1 MSKYSKPV
9 PNDPLKNSKMLIE
22 DTDSKSTKNS
32 KMLVEDTDS
41 KSTKNSKML
50 VTNTG
55 TNSTKNKHNF
65 DTNAVI
71 EHNTE
76 KNTAHTKNKTA
87 SVKKSPSSKKKH
99 TGFWIA
105 VVIAI
110 IVLLAITDPF
120 SNENPS
126 DIINNNQQS
135 SSSSNN
141 FINGLSNDQN
151 QNDPLSNGSSSN
163 FGTTD
168 EPTTNQRS
176 LNITEENYG
185 NLNIPGI
192 YIGKTTTII
201 EEPIVS
207 TSGYFAN
214 NGESHTYTYT
224 APRDGLYRFD
234 LNDVN
239 ANASLRISIKDSD
252 NNFVTSS
259 SSLGTY
265 ATLSAKKT
273 YIIETSCYRG
283 PTGYT
288 LNIGVQKASTDISNT
303 TTLHDQIAF
312 ENQENLYT
320 FIAPRT
326 GRYRFELTEVNAN
339 TRITMQMWDKLDN
352 LVMTDSSH
360 GSSVELK
367 AGEVYRLK
375 AKQYRNLGSYTMRIY
390 FPKEST
396 NITGY
401 GIINDKVEFNDQI
414 NAYTFTAPHTGKY
427 HFNLTETNANVR
439 ISMQMWDKLD
449 NLVMSNSSHG
459 ASVELKAGETYRLHI
474 KQYREKGSYKLLV
487 GYQKKSVDIS
497 KYDIVYDSV
506 TYEGQQNIYYFTPS
520 ETRKYQFTIAN
531 PQSNCYFLISTY
543 DEHENTVFTTRSTTT
558 QASLEANKTYKI
570 QIQQSTGYDSY
581 SLSIQ

>member
-1 MSKYSKPV
+1 MGEFDAYRNYEKSKNDGGEVNADIYGRIDVTSLNNSYSDKSNKDKV
-9 PNDPLKNSKMLIE
+9 AEHNNEKKDITHKKNNTISNNRSPSTSQRHTRILIA
-22 DTDSKSTKNS
+22 
-32 KMLVEDTDS
+32 
-41 KSTKNSKML
+41 
-50 VTNTG
+50 
-55 TNSTKNKHNF
+55 
-65 DTNAVI
+65 AVI
-71 EHNTE
+71 
-76 KNTAHTKNKTA
+76 
-87 SVKKSPSSKKKH
+87 
-99 TGFWIA
+99 A
-105 VVIAI
+105 V
-110 IVLLAITDPF
+110 IVLFFVTDPF
-120 SNENPS
+120 SLRNPS
-126 DIINNNQQS
+126 DVADNNQQNGNS
-135 SSSSNN
+135 LNN
-141 FINGLSNDQN
+141 FINGVSNNQN
-151 QNDPLSNGSSSN
+151 QDESHLNESSSYS
-163 FGTTD
+163 GTND
-168 EPTTNQRS
+168 KANTNQRP

-201 EEPIVS
+201 EEPVVS

-214 NGESHTYTYT
+214 NGDSHTYTYT

-234 LNDVN
+234 LTDVN

-283 PTGYT
+283 STGYT

-303 TTLHDQIAF
+303 TILHDQIAF

-375 AKQYRNLGSYTMRIY
+375 VKQYRDLGSYTMRIY
-390 FPKEST
+390 FPKESMD
-396 NITGY
+396 ITGY
-401 GIINDKVEFNDQI
+401 GTINDKIEFNDQI
-414 NAYTFTAPHTGKY
+414 NSYTFTAPYTGQY
-427 HFNLTETNANVR
+427 RFNLAETNANVK
-439 ISMQMWDKLD
+439 ITMQMWDRLD
-449 NLVMSNSSHG
+449 NLVMNNSSHG

-474 KQYREKGSYKLLV
+474 KQYREKGSYKLVV
-487 GYQKKSVDIS
+487 GHQKKSVDIS
-497 KYDIVYDSV
+497 KYNIVHDSI